1 MLSKISLFLKS
12 LAVEQ
17 PDEDNELSLELACAV
32 LLCEVIR
39 ADGEYTQEEK
49 NTLNTIMQTK
59 FHLSKNEAVE
69 VLNTATSLSENST
82 DFYQFTNNINQ
93 HYNLE
98 QRKEMVSLLWEI
110 AYADG
115 NLASIEEHII
125 RRISDLLHL
134 NHGEYIQ
141 VKINSTP

>member
-12 LAVEQ
+12 LAAEQ
-17 PDEDNELSLELACAV
+17 PNEDNELSLELACAV

-59 FHLSKNEAVE
+59 FHLSKDEAVE

-134 NHGEYIQ
+134 NHGEFIQ

>member
-12 LAVEQ
+12 LAAEQ
-17 PDEDNELSLELACAV
+17 PNEDNELSLELACAV